1 MSGAYVLAYSQ
12 DNNGK
17 ETFQQDKETFPQDG
31 ENLQPSSHKPL
42 IDWAAIQAWSA
53 KLGGVRLTAIRN
65 KNEIEF
71 VKGLDRAEIQRLQDE
86 GYRVYFEINP
96 CGYSKRCDANIERI
110 REIGIDLDAKLIE
123 PETLELEK
131 VTRAIAA
138 LDLPQPTI
146 NVTKNGF
153 HLHWLLEADSISKDD
168 YKAVAERIAK
178 GLPGGDPAV
187 TSPCEL
193 LKLPGCWDVKDINDP
208 FLIRTVQTGEVVG
221 KAFIA
226 AAMLLPAP
234 SKAVKVAKPA
244 KASKVAKPAA
254 AAAPTAAKIT
264 AKSTDSEI
272 SEYIASAVTGK
283 RDRLYKA
290 AFIMGK
296 RIHAGKTSHDET
308 IELLIGALKSDAA
321 VNASVEDWELANT
334 TAIEGIDAGLKAAET
349 KQAGNA
355 GRYPIPAKVAH
366 LLRRDEDGRPPSK
379 LHPLDVIE
387 FTRLQ
392 FEGRCRLNRRN
403 LKVQLD
409 GKEFNEDSLFCELM
423 ADAMRWGYKVPDAEK
438 YVRSLA
444 AQNMFDPWLD
454 YWEALPLM
462 PAEDVAPMVTDV
474 LGALHWPDEVL
485 SWHYFYQFLLDFSR
499 RIKHPGCI
507 QRRVLVLISETEEI
521 GKSSFFN
528 NITKMSWEGNENSLY
543 TVSGGR
549 PDSQFTEDA
558 QMRTAVVRELSEL
571 DGITRK
577 ADQANLK
584 GWIAAPNDSMR
595 KFHSAE
601 MEEVPRAGIIC
612 STGNKKE
619 SLPPDDENSRFMV
632 VELSKKFNWEWL
644 NDGGFRKIQM
654 LSKAIYIHGQRA
666 NRHFNDPDFNTFS
679 LSEKQQAEQIVRNR
693 GHILASGSEDEAQ
706 RLVGWI
712 KSNSTW
718 FDETEREHVG
728 FTLEELLRFGC
739 DQKNANQMQK
749 SALKRA
755 FRGLTDEGGQWDVK
769 QFNSATLKGHFLRK
783 DGFKI
788 RRATPGDLT
797 ALEGLLTSRSV

>member
-42 IDWAAIQAWSA
+42 IDWAVIQGWSA

-96 CGYSKRCDANIERI
+96 CGYSKRCDANVERI
-110 REIGIDLDAKLIE
+110 REVGIDLDSKLIE
-123 PETLELEK
+123 PETLKLEK
-131 VTRAIAA
+131 VTQAISA
-138 LDLPQPTI
+138 LRLPQPTI
-146 NVTKNGF
+146 NATKGGF
-153 HLHWLLEADSISKDD
+153 HLHWLLEADSVSKDD
-168 YKAVAERIAK
+168 YKAVADRIAAA
-178 GLPGGDPAV
+178 LPGGDPAV
-187 TSPCEL
+187 TSPSEL

-208 FLIRTVQTGEVVG
+208 FMIRTVQDGEVVG
-221 KAFIA
+221 KAFID

-234 SKAVKVAKPA
+234 SKAVKAAKPA

-254 AAAPTAAKIT
+254 AAVAPTADKIT
-264 AKSTDSEI
+264 VESWPSDI
-272 SEYIASAVTGK
+272 SKYIASAVTGK
-283 RDRLYKA
+283 RDRLNKA
-290 AFIMGK
+290 AFIMGLK
-296 RIHAGKTSHDET
+296 IHAGESSHDQAV
-308 IELLIGALKSDAA
+308 ELLIGALKSDAA
-321 VNASVEDWELANT
+321 VKASVEDWELANT

-366 LLRRDEDGRPPSK
+366 LLPRDDGGRPPSK

-409 GKEFNEDSLFCELM
+409 GKEFNEDSLYCELM
-423 ADAMRWGYKVPDAEK
+423 ADAMRWGYRVPDAEK

-462 PAEDVAPMVTDV
+462 EAEEIAPGLGAV
-474 LGALHWPDEVL
+474 LDALHWPDDEL
-485 SWHYFYQFLLDFSR
+485 SSYYFNQFLLDFSR
-499 RIKHPGCI
+499 RVKHPGCI

-528 NITKMSWEGNENSLY
+528 NLTKMSWDDNENSPY

-549 PDSQFTEDA
+549 PSNPFAEDA
-558 QMRTAVVRELSEL
+558 QMRTSVIRELPEL
-571 DGITRK
+571 DGITK
-577 ADQANLK
+577 KSDQADLK
-584 GWIAAPNDSMR
+584 GWIADPKDSMK

-601 MEEVPRAGIIC
+601 LEQVPRAGIIC
-612 STGNKKE
+612 ATGNKKE

-644 NDGGFRKIQM
+644 NDGGFKKIQM
-654 LSKAIYIHGQRA
+654 LSKAMYVHGQWPDRQ
-666 NRHFNDPDFNTFS
+666 FNDPDFNGYS
-679 LSEKQQAEQIVRNR
+679 LSVEQQAEQIRRNR
-693 GHILASGSEDEAQ
+693 GHILQSGSEDEAR

-712 KSNSTW
+712 ESTPNW
-718 FDETEREHVG
+718 FDAVDGEHIG

-739 DQKNANQMQK
+739 DQKNPNKMQK
-749 SALKRA
+749 SELKRA
-755 FRGLTDEGGQWDVK
+755 LKSLGWDVK
-769 QFNSATLKGHFLRK
+769 DTRVGSGKAWLLRK
-783 DGFKI
+783 EGFKL
-788 RRATPGDLT
+788 RRATPGDLST
-797 ALEGLLTSRSV
+797 LEGLVAARSV